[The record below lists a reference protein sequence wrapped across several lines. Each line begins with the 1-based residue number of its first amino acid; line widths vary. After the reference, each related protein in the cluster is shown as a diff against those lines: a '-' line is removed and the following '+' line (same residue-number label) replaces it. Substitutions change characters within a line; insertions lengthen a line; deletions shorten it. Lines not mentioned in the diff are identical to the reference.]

1 MVELLVGHDENSKDK
16 KINCKILA
24 LNIRTTHFV
33 HGSLD
38 VLPEIFLE
46 PLMRSETKNL
56 DYEEFKILWSSNQHF
71 HESLFEFLSSEE
83 KFWSS
88 FLHFI
93 ILFHSGR

>member
-1 MVELLVGHDENSKDK
+1 MLELLVGHDENSKDI
-16 KINCKILA
+16 KIDGKMLE
-24 LNIRTTHFV
+24 LNIRTTEFDHEA
-33 HGSLD
+33 LD

-46 PLMRSETKNL
+46 PLMETEAKNI